1 VSTTLKQ
8 EMITFHA
15 NITEIMRHF
24 WASVPADTAE
34 RIAKNNRMVHT
45 LQIWK
50 EKLDVFLKTH
60 ESESLQTKELLQ
72 AIMVHMSKSIQKAL
86 DEYEAHVTKT
96 THPPSK
102 RVVGTFYK

>member
-45 LQIWK
+45 P
-50 EKLDVFLKTH
+50 
-60 ESESLQTKELLQ
+60 
-72 AIMVHMSKSIQKAL
+72 KSIQKAL